1 MEQKRAA
8 VQVAEE
14 AERARLA
21 KELEREAREQEGA
34 RTADAWEALSAEK
47 QRQLCG
53 SLALSGAVLPLGFA
67 DPQLARETQA
77 VLGVS
82 QAQVAGAVGALSAE
96 ARSLVFVPFAD
107 LPAEKKEELRRWTL
121 AVASSLR
128 GGLRDGQLVVE
139 LSRRFS
145 IAESC
150 ARDAVGDC
158 RARAGGA
165 LDAAGAAAAG
175 RAPLPLPLLA
185 RSQAPAS
192 RQMEEDAAL
201 AEMFLRAGRRGAAVQ
216 VLRSGGAGIGASA
229 TAHAYDVVEQ
239 VAAVRMRPA
248 GAVRLGGTGT
258 AESAGDIDAN
268 EGMYILKSI
277 DTFVRP
283 GKKVRAKETER
294 TRTANDFGGAGI
306 LTVERREEM
315 DAAADALR
323 NLKLP
328 LKTLLKSAGGKPD
341 GTEAAQTVMFALRC
355 APAEVMTAGRDEP
368 TREYLELVLAE
379 LGLVGDRPLPSGMMT
394 RNWKISTWIV
404 RFITGGTNA
413 VSSMGGDSAR
423 LGAHVINSAETRHRR
438 FVYDAF
444 DTHTYQLASGS
455 RPPTGGQSIVWH
467 LYCIER
473 REEELCLCTIL
484 YRNLRALASSR
495 LANRKPDKQNAM
507 LRRYLFGHWVLRL
520 TTGIYSP
527 KPAPVFLASID
538 SPLVDL
544 CEDKNLGK
552 LFDRVLS
559 GKDAVE
565 GGKK

>member
-1 MEQKRAA
+1 MRK
-8 VQVAEE
+8 
-14 AERARLA
+14 
-21 KELEREAREQEGA
+21 
-34 RTADAWEALSAEK
+34 
-47 QRQLCG
+47 
-53 SLALSGAVLPLGFA
+53 
-67 DPQLARETQA
+67 
-77 VLGVS
+77 
-82 QAQVAGAVGALSAE
+82 
-96 ARSLVFVPFAD
+96 VFF
-107 LPAEKKEELRRWTL
+107 K
-121 AVASSLR
+121 
-128 GGLRDGQLVVE
+128 
-139 LSRRFS
+139 
-145 IAESC
+145 
-150 ARDAVGDC
+150 
-158 RARAGGA
+158 
-165 LDAAGAAAAG
+165 
-175 RAPLPLPLLA
+175 
-185 RSQAPAS
+185 
-192 RQMEEDAAL
+192 DAAL